1 MNTTGRETVLV
12 VDDDDGQRYFKRRV
26 LERAGYQVAEAERGG
41 QALDSVR
48 ADTPGLVL
56 LDVKLPD
63 IGGIEV
69 CRQLKADDPSVL
81 VLQTSAAFTGPDDR
95 AVALEGGADS
105 YLVEPME
112 PEELVATVRAMFRL
126 RRAELDLRRQNEILE
141 QRVAERTQEIAD
153 VGQRLVEEMRQ
164 RAETEEALRH
174 AQKLDALGRLTGGI
188 AHDFN
193 NLLTVIVGAV
203 ERLERGI
210 LKWDAGSRDKLL
222 KAVTLALNATQECSH
237 LTNQMLA
244 FGRRDPLRFEAVEVN
259 AAIDR
264 FEPLLRR
271 AAGERAALQLRLG
284 AGVWPCW
291 LDAGQLEAA
300 VLNLVVNARDAMPE
314 GGTIEIRTSNAD
326 IGSAAAAGVQH
337 PAGLEPGQYV
347 CITVADTGAGMAPE
361 IVARAVEPFFTTK
374 DVGKGSGLG
383 LSQVYGFVKQAQ
395 GAVAIDTAPGTGT
408 RVHLYLAR
416 THESPSAAAG
426 QATAGEASGGSETI
440 LVVEDNDLVR
450 DSAIQVI
457 GELGYRVLHAANGPL
472 ALTILRGP
480 EAIDVLF
487 TDVVMPEGISGI
499 ELVRLARELR
509 PGLKVLVTS
518 GFAGDVAAGADPPPD
533 VAYLAKPYA
542 VADLAGRLRSV
553 IDG

>member
-1 MNTTGRETVLV
+1 MNAPDRDTVLV
-12 VDDDDGQRYFKRRV
+12 VDDDDAQRYFKRRV
-26 LERAGYQVAEAERGG
+26 LERAGYRVDEAERGR

-48 ADTPGLVL
+48 ANTPGLVL

-63 IGGIEV
+63 ISGIEV

-112 PEELVATVRAMFRL
+112 PEELVATVGAMFRL

-141 QRVAERTQEIAD
+141 QRVAERTREIAD
-153 VGQRLVEEMRQ
+153 VGQRLVEETRQ

-222 KAVTLALNATQECSH
+222 KSVTLALNATQECSH

-244 FGRRDPLRFEAVEVN
+244 FGRRDPLRFESVDVN
-259 AAIDR
+259 GAIR
-264 FEPLLRR
+264 GFEPLLRR
-271 AAGERAALQLRLG
+271 AAGERVALQLRLG

-291 LDAGQLEAA
+291 LDVGQLEAA

-314 GGTIEIRTSNAD
+314 GGAIEIATANVD
-326 IGSAAAAGVQH
+326 IDSTAAPGAPYASD
-337 PAGLEPGQYV
+337 LEPGQYV
-347 CITVADTGAGMAPE
+347 WITVADTGAGMPPE
-361 IVARAVEPFFTTK
+361 IVKRAFEPFFTTK

-383 LSQVYGFVKQAQ
+383 LSQVYGFVKQAH
-395 GAVAIDTAPGTGT
+395 GAVAIDTAPGLGT

-416 THESPSAAAG
+416 TDEPPAAAAG
-426 QATAGEASGGSETI
+426 PAAAGEASGGSETI

-457 GELGYRVLHAANGPL
+457 GELGYRVLQAPSGPL
-472 ALTILRGP
+472 ALDILRGP
-480 EAIDVLF
+480 EPIDVLF
-487 TDVVMPEGISGI
+487 TDVVMPDGISGI
-499 ELVRLARELR
+499 ELVRQARELR

-518 GFAGDVAAGADPPPD
+518 GFAGHVAAGADPAPD
-533 VAYLAKPYA
+533 VAFLPKPYA

>member
-1 MNTTGRETVLV
+1 MNTAAPQTVLV

-26 LERAGYQVAEAERGG
+26 LERAGYQVAEAERGR

-48 ADTPGLVL
+48 ANTPGLVL

-63 IGGIEV
+63 ISGIEV

-95 AVALEGGADS
+95 AFALEGGADS

-112 PEELVATVRAMFRL
+112 PEELVATVGAMFRL

-237 LTNQMLA
+237 LTSQMLA
-244 FGRRDPLRFEAVEVN
+244 FGRRDPLRFEAVAVN
-259 AAIDR
+259 AAIER

-271 AAGERAALQLRLG
+271 AAGERVALQLRLG

-314 GGTIEIRTSNAD
+314 GGTVEIRTSNVE
-326 IGSAAAAGVQH
+326 IGPAGVQN
-337 PAGLEPGQYV
+337 AADLAPGQYV
-347 CITVADTGAGMAPE
+347 CITVADTGTGMAPE

-374 DVGKGSGLG
+374 NVGKGSGLG
-383 LSQVYGFVKQAQ
+383 LSQVYGFVKQTQ
-395 GAVAIDTAPGTGT
+395 GGVAIDTAPGMGT

-416 THESPSAAAG
+416 TDESPAAAAG
-426 QATAGEASGGSETI
+426 QAAAGEASGGSETI

-457 GELGYRVLHAANGPL
+457 GELGYRVLHAASGPL

-480 EAIDVLF
+480 EPIDVLF
-487 TDVVMPEGISGI
+487 TDVVMPDGISGI

-518 GFAGDVAAGADPPPD
+518 GFAGDVAAGADPAPD
-533 VAYLAKPYA
+533 VAYLPKPYA

-553 IDG
+553 IDA